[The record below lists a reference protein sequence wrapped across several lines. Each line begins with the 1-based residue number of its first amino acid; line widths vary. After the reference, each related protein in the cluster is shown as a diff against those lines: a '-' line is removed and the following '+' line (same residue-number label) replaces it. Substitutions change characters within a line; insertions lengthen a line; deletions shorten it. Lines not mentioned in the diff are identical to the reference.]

1 MYCTLIIFHPYHSN
15 AIYLDSGRDE
25 RKDYTEV
32 KSTLDKALSGFVAE
46 VGSSKLRQEKKVKG
60 CYVSNHVTNFPCLK
74 QSSSDNGMEA
84 WFAILQMRAV
94 VKDQQDLLLPSSLQN
109 KVNKLRDTTDAEV
122 RAEFRA
128 IQRLISTIIFRDALK
143 SGGLFHHKVIPSKIE
158 IENRLHVSCDERT
171 FNTLDG
177 VRPFPPRET

>member
-1 MYCTLIIFHPYHSN
+1 MYCTLIVFHPYHSN

-32 KSTLDKALSGFVAE
+32 KPTLDKALSGFIAE
-46 VGSSKLRQEKKVKG
+46 VGSSKLWQAKKVKG
-60 CYVSNHVTNFPCLK
+60 CYVSNHLTNFPCLK

-94 VKDQQDLLLPSSLQN
+94 VKDQQDLLLPSSLQSM
-109 KVNKLRDTTDAEV
+109 VNKHRDIADAEV

-128 IQRLISTIIFRDALK
+128 IQRLISTIIYRDVLK
-143 SGGLFHHKVIPSKIE
+143 QGGLFHHLLEPSKME
-158 IENRLHVSCDERT
+158 IENRLEVSRDERT
-171 FNTLDG
+171 FNTLEG
-177 VRPFPPRET
+177 VLPFPPRKT

>member
-46 VGSSKLRQEKKVKG
+46 VGSSKLRQGKKVKG

-94 VKDQQDLLLPSSLQN
+94 VKDQQDLLLPSSL
-109 KVNKLRDTTDAEV
+109 
-122 RAEFRA
+122 
-128 IQRLISTIIFRDALK
+128 
-143 SGGLFHHKVIPSKIE
+143 
-158 IENRLHVSCDERT
+158 
-171 FNTLDG
+171 
-177 VRPFPPRET
+177 

>member
-32 KSTLDKALSGFVAE
+32 KSTLDKALSGFITE
-46 VGSSKLRQEKKVKG
+46 VGRSKLKQEKKVKG
-60 CYVSNHVTNFPCLK
+60 CNVSNHVTNFPSLK

-94 VKDQQDLLLPSSLQN
+94 VKDQQNLLLPSSLQN
-109 KVNKLRDTTDAEV
+109 KVNKLRDITDAEV
-122 RAEFRA
+122 RAEFHA
-128 IQRLISTIIFRDALK
+128 IQRTIGTILWRDVIT
-143 SGGLFHHKVIPSKIE
+143 SGGLFHHKVIPSKKE
-158 IENRLHVSCDERT
+158 IECRLEVNCDERT